1 MEGQRSEAVRVL
13 HVDDDDRILELVAT
27 RLEREFDRLD
37 VETTTTVD
45 DAIDALEADVDCI
58 VTDYRMPGDDGLAL
72 LKRIRIADPDV
83 PVVFFTGHGSEEI
96 AADAIAAGVTDYLQK
111 GADASTIALLGNR
124 VLSLVDRR
132 RAEEAAREADRRVRE
147 VYERIN
153 EAFVGLGRDWE
164 VAYVNERAAALLGVD
179 APDVVDAET
188 WTALPALDGEFRT
201 HVEASRANQ
210 EPVNF
215 EFEHPE
221 ADRWF
226 DVAAYP
232 SEDGV
237 SVFLAD
243 VTAEHAAREAVAA
256 LSQEL
261 DTAKSQFRQLHS
273 RLARPPRQF

>member
-1 MEGQRSEAVRVL
+1 ML
-13 HVDDDDRILELVAT
+13 HVDDDDRILELVET
-27 RLEREFDRLD
+27 RLEREFDRLHVD
-37 VETTTTVD
+37 TTTTVD
-45 DAIDALEADVDCI
+45 DAIDALETDVDCI
-58 VTDYRMPGDDGLAL
+58 VTDYRMPGDDGLSL
-72 LKRIRIADPDV
+72 LKRIRTADPDV

-132 RAEEAAREADRRVRE
+132 RADEAAREADRRVRQ

-164 VAYVNERAAALLGVD
+164 VAYVNERAAALLDVD
-179 APDVVDAET
+179 ATDVVGAET

-201 HVEASRANQ
+201 RVEASRANQ
-210 EPVNF
+210 EPVTF
-215 EFEHPE
+215 EFEHAE
-221 ADRWF
+221 AGHWF

-243 VTAEHAAREAVAA
+243 VTDEHAAKEAVAA

-261 DTAKSQFRQLHS
+261 DTAKSQFRQLRS

>member
-1 MEGQRSEAVRVL
+1 MKGQRSEAVRVL

-96 AADAIAAGVTDYLQK
+96 AADAISAGVTDYLHK

-132 RAEEAAREADRRVRE
+132 RADEAAREADRRVRQ

-164 VAYVNERAAALLGVD
+164 VAYVNEHAADLLGVD
-179 APDVVDAET
+179 ATDVVGAGT

-201 HVEASRANQ
+201 HVEASHANQ
-210 EPVNF
+210 EPVTF

-221 ADRWF
+221 GNRWF

-237 SVFLAD
+237 SAFLAD
-243 VTAEHAAREAVAA
+243 VTDEHAAKEAVAA
-256 LSQEL
+256 LSREL
-261 DTAKSQFRQLHS
+261 DTAKSQFRQLRS